1 MLRVVFMGTPAFAVP
16 SLRGLTQTGY
26 DVAAVFTQPDRP
38 VGRGGKLTAPPV
50 KQAAVELGLEVYQPE
65 SAKTAEVYAYLL
77 DKNPDVIV
85 VVGYGQIIS
94 QRVIDLPRLGCVN
107 VHSSLLPRLR
117 GAAPINWAIVRGDKK
132 TGVSTMQ
139 IVKKLDAG
147 DVLGVKETSI
157 GDDEYAPE
165 LAERLARMG
174 AELLIETLKRW
185 EKGVITPQPQ
195 DDAAST
201 YAPIMERQDGL
212 VDWNL
217 PGQEIYNR
225 VRGFSPWPG
234 AYTFFRGKRF
244 HIHRALV
251 THGQAAPAE
260 MVTRGAVLKIGCG
273 EGLLQALEVQL
284 EGKRA
289 TVAEHF
295 VNGYRPAAGETFSD
309 RAG

>member
-16 SLRGLTQTGY
+16 SLRALVDAGY

-38 VGRGGKLTAPPV
+38 VGRGGKLSAPPV

-65 SAKTAEVYAYLL
+65 SAKTAEVYAYLQ

-107 VHSSLLPRLR
+107 LHSSLLPRLR

-147 DVLGVKETSI
+147 DVIGVKETPI

-165 LAERLARMG
+165 LAQRLARMG
-174 AELLIETLKRW
+174 AELLIETLERV
-185 EKGVITPQPQ
+185 EKGAITPQPQ
-195 DDAAST
+195 DDASST
-201 YAPIMERQDGL
+201 YAPIMKREDGL
-212 VDWNL
+212 VDWSL
-217 PGQEIYNR
+217 AAQEICNR

-234 AYTFFRGKRF
+234 AYTFFRGKRL
-244 HIHRALV
+244 HIHRALAAP
-251 THGQAAPAE
+251 GQAAPAT
-260 MVTRGAVLKIGCG
+260 MVVEGGTLKIGCG
-273 EGLLQALEVQL
+273 DGLLQALEVQL
-284 EGKRA
+284 EGKRTMA
-289 TVAEHF
+289 ASDF
-295 VNGYRPAAGETFSD
+295 VNGYQPVTGEAFSD
-309 RAG
+309 QAG